1 MNWILFIST
10 FLIGAFFGLCVLA
23 LFVANHTSDSVSM
36 EEYKELERELSMM
49 YEDLGEDPTEWF
61 TYDNGDKAQWYTNIW
76 YRLNGESTL
85 KSMEG

>member
-36 EEYKELERELSMM
+36 EEYKELEQ
-49 YEDLGEDPTEWF
+49 
-61 TYDNGDKAQWYTNIW
+61 A
-76 YRLNGESTL
+76 YRLARFENEQL
-85 KSMEG
+85 LDSMRAAEDDRK